1 MGSLPSGRDNHQ
13 HGLDQIPPEWP
24 LNSVPLD
31 ADIHDSRDV
40 IQQCGLL
47 TAKELDITNTVGVR
61 RILRRYG
68 EGHWTVEE
76 VLRAFCKRTA
86 IATQLLGCCTEL
98 MFESAIAQAREL
110 DRWYAET
117 GQLVGPLHGIPI
129 SIGLQDEK
137 SDDDISRFQMHDNW
151 EDDDEEEIAL
161 FQLQRLG
168 AILYAQAETSA
179 NAGKP
184 KPSSGAADDDYK
196 STGQILQHRSLNAL
210 NDRLAS
216 SGGIGALVGSRGS
229 ILGFGTD
236 SGAAVS
242 IRIPAASQGLY
253 ALCPSV
259 GRLPSRES
267 RQDQKY
273 TIVRPV
279 AGPLS
284 NSLGSLELFMQA
296 YMSMEPWTMEPSVV
310 PIPWRYELAEPPKT
324 KDRSGS
330 VSGYIYGRF
339 NDDDDVDDGEEDYGD
354 GAPQLGPNGGV
365 GDSDLVLP
373 RALRIAV
380 VVDDGVVTPHLPI
393 VRAVRELAGKLRQCG
408 HEVVEWDT
416 SSHRAAYYDLWV
428 PAVTATTTN
437 KTTVDHDPAS
447 RGSISKDGSATTTT
461 TSDSP
466 GAQDGTG
473 LADTLANTHLDRV
486 DDTGAH
492 NHNHDPTDSTTHSR
506 PQLFNPHSTSSIGE
520 RQRIDLAAQIWK
532 FRRMYLR
539 HWRASDIDALVM
551 PVTPWVGIPS
561 SASRKHSAAEKS
573 RQEEY
578 FGYTSIWSL
587 LDYTV
592 LTMPVA
598 TVDPVLDDPRLQ
610 ASNASTNTNTS
621 NTTNTTSSSSSSS
634 SGNSSSAQVENITA
648 SRGDVPPPT
657 TTNDNRSHANQS
669 KPYTDLWDSG
679 LVQNMPINVQIVTG
693 RFGEEKAFAVA
704 KVLEQLP

>member
-1 MGSLPSGRDNHQ
+1 MGSLPNGKDSQ
-13 HGLDQIPPEWP
+13 QQWLDQIPEEWR
-24 LNSVPLD
+24 LSSAPLD
-31 ADIHDSRDV
+31 PDVHDSRDV
-40 IQQCGLL
+40 IQHLL

-61 RILRRYG
+61 RILRRYE

-76 VLRAFCKRTA
+76 VVRAFCKRTA

-117 GQLVGPLHGIPI
+117 GQLVGPLHGIPL
-129 SIGLQDEK
+129 SLGLQDEK
-137 SDDDISRFQMHDNW
+137 SDDDRSRFHMHLGNDDL
-151 EDDDEEEIAL
+151 EDDDEEEIAVS
-161 FQLQRLG
+161 QLRRLG

-179 NAGKP
+179 HAGKSSLRDGLP
-184 KPSSGAADDDYK
+184 KPSSGAADDYN
-196 STGQILQHRSLNAL
+196 STKQIPQHRSLNAL

-236 SGAAVS
+236 SGGAVS

-273 TIVRPV
+273 TIFRPV

-296 YMSMEPWTMEPSVV
+296 YMSMEPWTVEPSVV

-354 GAPQLGPNGGV
+354 GDSQRGANGDV
-365 GDSDLVLP
+365 GDMDLVLP

-380 VVDDGVVTPHLPI
+380 VVDDGVLMPHLPI

-416 SSHRAAYYDLWV
+416 LSHRAAYYDLWL
-428 PAVTATTTN
+428 PA
-437 KTTVDHDPAS
+437 TVDHDPAS
-447 RGSISKDGSATTTT
+447 SVGNRKDGSTA
-461 TSDSP
+461 SDTP

-473 LADTLANTHLDRV
+473 LANTLANTHFDSIN
-486 DDTGAH
+486 DTAAHSH
-492 NHNHDPTDSTTHSR
+492 NHNQTNTGSITHPHPH
-506 PQLFNPHSTSSIGE
+506 PQSCNPHSTSPLDV
-520 RQRIDLAAQIWK
+520 RQRIDLATQIWK
-532 FRRMYLR
+532 FRRTYLR
-539 HWRASDIDALVM
+539 RWRESDIDALVM
-551 PVTPWVGIPS
+551 PVTPWVGMPS
-561 SASRKHSAAEKS
+561 SESRNHSTGEDS
-573 RQEEY
+573 HPHSELY

-598 TVDPVLDDPRLQ
+598 TVDPVLDDPRSQ
-610 ASNASTNTNTS
+610 ASKTSTTTNTS
-621 NTTNTTSSSSSSS
+621 NNGD
-634 SGNSSSAQVENITA
+634 SGNSSSAPLEN
-648 SRGDVPPPT
+648 SSVSVGDTPPPT
-657 TTNDNRSHANQS
+657 TTNDSRSQANHS
-669 KPYTDLWDSG
+669 KSYADLWDSG
-679 LVQNMPINVQIVTG
+679 LIQNMPINVQIVTG